1 VVQIVFGRVASA
13 MASDRV
19 LSTRAG
25 LAWMVP
31 ERVGGLGGEGFQVV
45 EEAVVE
51 LVE

>member
-1 VVQIVFGRVASA
+1 
-13 MASDRV
+13 
-19 LSTRAG
+19 
-25 LAWMVP
+25 MVP